1 MNFMYEEKLK
11 IAYDKSNE
19 ILNNINFQSDSM
31 IDTTIVI
38 DYIRNH
44 YCPVINVL
52 SSSFEKLKI
61 GTSYG
66 AMMLTELSDKSNYQ
80 PSSATIVL
88 NADTDTEFQR
98 FSLLHELGH
107 LVTFNGD
114 EPIDSS
120 NYILSTHINYNVTSI
135 PKEKYDKNKYLLKE
149 QIANIFALRVL
160 MPSNQFYEK
169 MLELKDISAVAK
181 FFGLTKDAVISRMM
195 IGA

>member
-1 MNFMYEEKLK
+1 
-11 IAYDKSNE
+11 
-19 ILNNINFQSDSM
+19 
-31 IDTTIVI
+31 
-38 DYIRNH
+38 
-44 YCPVINVL
+44 
-52 SSSFEKLKI
+52 
-61 GTSYG
+61 
-66 AMMLTELSDKSNYQ
+66 MMLTELSDKSNYQ